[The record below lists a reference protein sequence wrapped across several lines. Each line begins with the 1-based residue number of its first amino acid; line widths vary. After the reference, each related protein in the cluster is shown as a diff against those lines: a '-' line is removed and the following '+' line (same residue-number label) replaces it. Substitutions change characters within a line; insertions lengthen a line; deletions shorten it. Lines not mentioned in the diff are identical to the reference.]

1 MTEGYENENEGMV
14 SLLQLDE
21 EERWHLRF
29 FDCGTI
35 NFMIPVESLKELDF
49 SKTSLYLHSS

>member
-1 MTEGYENENEGMV
+1 M

-21 EERWHLRF
+21 EERWNLRF

-35 NFMIPVESLKELDF
+35 NFMVPTERNQDDF
-49 SKTSLYLHSS
+49 SDVSLYLHSS